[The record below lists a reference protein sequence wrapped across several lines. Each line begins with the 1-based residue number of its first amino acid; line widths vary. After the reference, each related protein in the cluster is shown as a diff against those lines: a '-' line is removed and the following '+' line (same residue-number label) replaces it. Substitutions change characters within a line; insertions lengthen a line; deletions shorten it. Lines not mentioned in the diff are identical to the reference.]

1 MAESVC
7 LYQSLIRNRLFPNP
21 RREIFDR
28 VRQKQAQKQVKL
40 GKRRDWLLQHPWLR
54 RYLPLVHE
62 DLTAVYTRDL
72 QKWLIVA
79 PIIGVTT
86 GLAVTAIAIVI
97 LNKLWPVVLAYYL
110 HHHWAIVPGLV
121 LAFAATGLIMQFLTP
136 DPDEHSTEEIIRSY
150 HEHRGDIDMR
160 PFFPKLLAAITTVG
174 FGGSAALEGPSIYG
188 GGAIGSWLWA
198 KLRRLRLDE
207 RDRRIMLICGA
218 AAGMS
223 AVFRAPLTGI
233 VFALEMPYR
242 DDLAH
247 EALLPSLIASV
258 VSFVTLSSFL
268 GATPLFNFVGA
279 RTFDRHDLYWSALLG
294 LLIGLIAMG
303 FVVTFRRARAFFVNW
318 GIPHWLKLALG
329 GLLTGLCGVLFLAIY
344 NGSLVPLG
352 SNYEAVDMI
361 LNGSHSTPQLLLF
374 SGLKLAA
381 TIFTLGVGGVSAMFV
396 PLFLTGGALGT
407 AFGQSLVHS
416 HSLGLYAA
424 VGMASFISA
433 GYKTPL
439 AAAVFVAEATGAHA
453 FIIPA
458 LIGAAVAYAV
468 SGDASAS
475 GDQRLHEGV
484 KLQELVETPVSAVMQ
499 PNVVS
504 VQASLSVSE
513 FVSLFSRHPQHETFP
528 VLDGKRLLGAVTLP
542 AVIRTSPDKWKSTS
556 IRNLIDARIGR
567 IRPHCDIAE
576 ALRLLL
582 GEHRQP
588 MLLVVS
594 EEGDI
599 RGIVTKTDILHA
611 LKTRKTDSGEL
622 PYAAGQEIPELV
634 EAARTPGAR

>member
-1 MAESVC
+1 
-7 LYQSLIRNRLFPNP
+7 
-21 RREIFDR
+21 
-28 VRQKQAQKQVKL
+28 
-40 GKRRDWLLQHPWLR
+40 
-54 RYLPLVHE
+54 
-62 DLTAVYTRDL
+62 
-72 QKWLIVA
+72 
-79 PIIGVTT
+79 
-86 GLAVTAIAIVI
+86 
-97 LNKLWPVVLAYYL
+97 
-110 HHHWAIVPGLV
+110 
-121 LAFAATGLIMQFLTP
+121 
-136 DPDEHSTEEIIRSY
+136 
-150 HEHRGDIDMR
+150 
-160 PFFPKLLAAITTVG
+160 
-174 FGGSAALEGPSIYG
+174 
-188 GGAIGSWLWA
+188 
-198 KLRRLRLDE
+198 
-207 RDRRIMLICGA
+207 
-218 AAGMS
+218 MS

-279 RTFDRHDLYWSALLG
+279 RTFDRYDLYWSALLG
-294 LLIGLIAMG
+294 LLIGLLAMG
-303 FVVTFRRARAFFVNW
+303 FVVTFRRTRVFFVQW
-318 GIPHWLKLALG
+318 GVPHWVKLALG
-329 GLLTGLCGVLFLAIY
+329 GLLTGLCGVLFLSIY
-344 NGSLVPLG
+344 HGSLVPLG
-352 SNYEAVDMI
+352 PNYEAVDMI
-361 LNGSHSTPQLLLF
+361 LNGSHSTPQLLVF

-381 TIFTLGVGGVSAMFV
+381 TIFTLGAGGVSAMFV

-416 HSLGLYAA
+416 HGLGLYAA

-484 KLQELVETPVSAVMQ
+484 KLQELVATPVSAVMQ
-499 PNVVS
+499 PHVVS
-504 VQASLSVSE
+504 VQASLSLHE
-513 FVSLFSRHPQHETFP
+513 FVKMLSPHAQHEAFP
-528 VLDGKRLLGAVTLP
+528 VLDGDRLLGAVTLP
-542 AVIRTSPDKWKSTS
+542 AVIRTSPEKWKTTA
-556 IRNLIDARIGR
+556 IRDLIDTRIGR
-567 IRPHCDIAE
+567 IAPQCDVSE

-594 EEGDI
+594 EEGRI
-599 RGIVTKTDILHA
+599 QGIITKTDILHA
-611 LKTRKTDSGEL
+611 LKTRRTDPGEL
-622 PYAAGQEIPELV
+622 PYAAGQEFPELV
-634 EAARTPGAR
+634 EAVRGSDAR